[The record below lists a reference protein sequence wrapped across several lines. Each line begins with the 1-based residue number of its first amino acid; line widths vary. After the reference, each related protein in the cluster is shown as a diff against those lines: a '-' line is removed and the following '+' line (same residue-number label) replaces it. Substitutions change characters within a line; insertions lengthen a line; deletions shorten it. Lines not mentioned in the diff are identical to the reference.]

1 MPRDWYHGELDELQR
16 EMMKMSELV
25 ELAIHRAVNSL
36 AEKDMEMAGAVVR
49 GEQEIDEMELKIEQ
63 HCLKL
68 LALQQPMASDLRL
81 IGTALKIVTDLERMA
96 DHAFDIARVTI
107 KLAGQPLI
115 KPLVD
120 IPRMAT
126 IASEMTRAAIDA
138 YVHHDVEM
146 ARRVIDRDDEVDR
159 LYDQILRELLTYM
172 MASPAVIQQAIQ
184 LLFVSGS
191 LERIADHATNLGEW
205 IIYMVT
211 GERPKLNDSPMQINN
226 NNNNA

>member
-1 MPRDWYHGELDELQR
+1 MPRDWYHGELEELQR
-16 EMMKMSELV
+16 EMIKMSELV
-25 ELAIHRAVNSL
+25 ELAIYRAVKSL
-36 AEKDMEMAGAVVR
+36 AEKDVAMAETVIK
-49 GEQEIDEMELKIEQ
+49 GEHDIDDMELQIEQ

-68 LALQQPMASDLRL
+68 LALQQPMAGDLRL
-81 IGTALKIVTDLERMA
+81 IGTALKIITDLERMA

-107 KLAGQPLI
+107 KLADQPLI

-120 IPRMAT
+120 IPRMAN
-126 IASEMTRAAIDA
+126 IAREMTRAAIDA
-138 YVHHDVEM
+138 YVRHDVEM
-146 ARRVIDRDDEVDR
+146 ARAVIERDDEVDR

-172 MASPAVIQQAIQ
+172 MASPVVIQQAIQ

-211 GERPKLNDSPMQINN
+211 GERPNLNDSPSEANN
-226 NNNNA
+226 N